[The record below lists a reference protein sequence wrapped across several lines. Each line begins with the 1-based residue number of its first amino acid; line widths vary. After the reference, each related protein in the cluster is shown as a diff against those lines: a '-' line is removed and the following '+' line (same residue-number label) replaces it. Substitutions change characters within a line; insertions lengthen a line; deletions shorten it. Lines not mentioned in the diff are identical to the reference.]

1 MSICTRLLIKSM
13 NSCFYFH
20 DYSIF
25 FLLMLKFT
33 HLYPIL
39 NNFKCVGLINFFC
52 EFYIQEIMI
61 RANTTLHELL
71 TSYIKKKGMSWS
83 YSLTHSLNHTLNY
96 WATSSIFC
104 NSLPG
109 NKLSML
115 SDFNP
120 FFYYHC

>member
-71 TSYIKKKGMSWS
+71 TSYIKKKRNVMVI
-83 YSLTHSLNHTLNY
+83 LLDTL
-96 WATSSIFC
+96 
-104 NSLPG
+104 P
-109 NKLSML
+109 
-115 SDFNP
+115 
-120 FFYYHC
+120 